1 MVNAVL
7 WKNNGE
13 ITINLG
19 DTGAAVVPISDS
31 VVRLVLRPDAGRG
44 RGRFLGAR
52 CGCPGCPRRDA
63 RASPG
68 TVGIVTADT
77 C

>member
-31 VVRLVLRPDAGRG
+31 IVRLVLRPDAGR
-44 RGRFLGAR
+44 
-52 CGCPGCPRRDA
+52 
-63 RASPG
+63 
-68 TVGIVTADT
+68 
-77 C
+77 